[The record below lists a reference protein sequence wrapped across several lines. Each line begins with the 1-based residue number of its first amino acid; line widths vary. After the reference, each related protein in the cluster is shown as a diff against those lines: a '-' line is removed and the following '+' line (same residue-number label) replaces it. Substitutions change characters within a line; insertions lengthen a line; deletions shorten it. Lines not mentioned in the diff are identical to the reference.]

1 MVLLLLQ
8 KFGVIKLK
16 DPSNIR
22 STAGDIAENPKKLQ
36 FRELEAALLPR
47 VLEDVDLALI
57 NTNYALE
64 AGLTPTSDA
73 LLLEGLFQLALA
85 GDIDSCEFEK
95 IEQEVHARL
104 VASYPA

>member
-1 MVLLLLQ
+1 MPAPLH
-8 KFGVIKLK
+8 
-16 DPSNIR
+16 
-22 STAGDIAENPKKLQ
+22 
-36 FRELEAALLPR
+36 ALPFPP
-47 VLEDVDLALI
+47 DDHD
-57 NTNYALE
+57 T
-64 AGLTPTSDA
+64 